1 MTNTYQDPAQL
12 VCADCGDEWPA
23 SAQSFE
29 NSAVAVRDS
38 NSNLLQ
44 EGDTAVVILKVK
56 GSSLPLKQ
64 GTVIKNIRLIS
75 DDAEHIE
82 NLGYPTPEQPT
93 AHIMIAT
100 DALAPTVDP
109 DVLIETIQSA
119 TPSLVGMPDLSA
131 LMEEEAPDA

>member
-82 NLGYPTPEQPT
+82 GHSDKIKGRLLNTCFLRKT
-93 AHIMIAT
+93 
-100 DALAPTVDP
+100 
-109 DVLIETIQSA
+109 
-119 TPSLVGMPDLSA
+119 
-131 LMEEEAPDA
+131 